1 MTEDEWDEV
10 MNLNLKSMFLC
21 CQAVGRRMVEQG
33 TGHIVNIGSGL
44 GSRGLWNSSAVCA
57 SQGAVRQLTAAL
69 GLEWARRGV
78 RVNAVGAGWIS
89 TEPPDQGVEPELL
102 VRYIP
107 LSRKGRPSDL
117 IGLVVYLASDAS
129 DFVTG
134 QIFHVDG
141 GLISHA

>member
-10 MNLNLKSMFLC
+10 MNFNLKSMFLC

-44 GSRGLWNSSAVCA
+44 GSRRLWNSSAVCA

-69 GLEWARRGV
+69 GLEWARRDV

-89 TEPPDQGVEPELL
+89 IDPPDQGVEPELL
-102 VRYIP
+102 VGYIP
-107 LSRKGRPSDL
+107 LRRKERPSDL
-117 IGLVVYLASDAS
+117 IGLVVYLASDPS

-134 QIFHVDG
+134 QMFHVDG
-141 GLISHA
+141 DLISHA